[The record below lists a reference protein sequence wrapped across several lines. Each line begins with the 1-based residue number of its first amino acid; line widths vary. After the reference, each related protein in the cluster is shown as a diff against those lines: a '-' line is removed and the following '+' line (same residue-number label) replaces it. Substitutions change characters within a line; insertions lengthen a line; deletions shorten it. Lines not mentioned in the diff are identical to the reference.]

1 MPAPAARPV
10 RRRSWLAV
18 GAVEALLLAFA
29 VLALGGPLQAQ
40 AASGAAGG
48 ARVDT
53 VGARL
58 PVPRPADHGMA
69 DFRWVLRTLD
79 DRVVQLE
86 DYRGRVLFVNLWATW
101 CPPCIEELA
110 SIQALAD
117 SLAGEAGV
125 AFLAVSPERRGPVE
139 RFVKRRGL
147 TVPVYLESTRMPG
160 AYGLRALPTTFV
172 IDRQGR
178 IVLAHRGA
186 AHWDTARMRAFLRE
200 LAR

>member
-18 GAVEALLLAFA
+18 GAVEALLLAVA
-29 VLALGGPLQAQ
+29 VLAFGGPLQAQ

-110 SIQALAD
+110 SIQALA
-117 SLAGEAGV
+117 
-125 AFLAVSPERRGPVE
+125 
-139 RFVKRRGL
+139 
-147 TVPVYLESTRMPG
+147 
-160 AYGLRALPTTFV
+160 
-172 IDRQGR
+172 
-178 IVLAHRGA
+178 GA
-186 AHWDTARMRAFLRE
+186 ARAGGALRE
-200 LAR
+200 ASRCHRARVS